1 MEVPCMVGLKLQARK
16 MSPLTRALGRFHEAL
31 KKWPRPG
38 TGVHGYIMRLANL
51 ARHAGLSEEDAI
63 EQISAAMPR
72 AAMPATEVEDAVRK
86 AYQGDEWQPETA
98 EKKIKL
104 VPETQRAFIQ
114 RGREGSEAAWMR
126 RSPMTI
132 TPEASA

>member
-1 MEVPCMVGLKLQARK
+1 MNVAYSFVPLAPSHNL
-16 MSPLTRALGRFHEAL
+16 SPLTRALGRFHEAL

-51 ARHAGLSEEDAI
+51 ARHAGLSEEEAI

-72 AAMPATEVEDAVRK
+72 AASPSTEVEDAVHK
-86 AYQGDEWQPETA
+86 AYNSCGWQPETA

-104 VPETQRAFIQ
+104 LPETQQVFIQ
-114 RGREGSEAAWMR
+114 RGREGSEAAWR
-126 RSPMTI
+126 RKSPVTI